1 MPLHYCSYKF
11 RKTSNTEIITFISEP
26 FSFWFLKPF
35 WLSMKWNS
43 LTAPRG
49 KLRHSWARWLLT
61 IQVVCGLGRSR
72 VGTSGSLR
80 QTLSDSTVLLG
91 TVAHLGIF
99 HIFFLASFPL
109 KKGVKQDGFHEMC
122 IKKAAVTK
130 LWIGLINQM
139 YPRWGVCVPCVR
151 FGVVCF

>member
-26 FSFWFLKPF
+26 SSFWFLKPF

-43 LTAPRG
+43 LTALRG
-49 KLRHSWARWLLT
+49 KLRHSWARWFAHHPG
-61 IQVVCGLGRSR
+61 GLWFGSEQSR
-72 VGTSGSLR
+72 DLR

-139 YPRWGVCVPCVR
+139 YPRWGVCVPCVW